1 MKEEMK
7 FIVKKITFIFSV
19 FSVFMFG
26 QGSKID
32 QIITNAEMQR
42 GRHQFDKAYQ
52 SIKTAEKLAK
62 QKSTK
67 ELPKVY
73 SEMVKYQFSV
83 SNSDS
88 AKIYTE
94 KAMAE
99 AQSINHPEALAYG
112 YYTKSYYYN
121 YLEVRD
127 LAVEFSQK
135 SLDLAQ
141 KHNLD
146 LLKPRIYYIL
156 YGAHASLD
164 HTAQAYKYAIDA
176 VKSAKKAKNYNLLSN
191 AYSAM
196 STSMGLLYKENP
208 KPEYMDSI
216 LIYLKKSAE
225 VYHKHPNF
233 VSPETYAITNIN
245 IADYYYQTKGS
256 VDSIRKYTEIAKQT
270 SLNRDASSSVKANA
284 DGLLAQLAIRQGD
297 FNKAEKLLVDA
308 YSDMEKQSSPDYHTL
323 ASISEALSQFYQ
335 NNNNFE
341 KALFFKKQKEQY
353 NDKIYDQNQQEQTH
367 KLEAQYENKRIKS
380 EIEVVK
386 EREKNRRIQNYLYIS
401 LAIMAV
407 FLLIL
412 VRRNYANRMKLQAEK
427 ELRLQKEKQE
437 AQAQAL
443 HKEKQRRLLSIQK
456 IRVERESKL
465 RILLEQEEQAR
476 LKEQQELLRLKNDQ
490 MHKEALANALQIE
503 RKNQLLD
510 EIRESIKAKETDV
523 NIDTILKQEKRMEE
537 ALDQSV
543 KEFQEI
549 HPEFFSKLNA
559 LSDNKLTPLD
569 LRYCA
574 YIHLKL
580 STKELAIIFNVE
592 PKSIRM
598 TKYRIKQKLNLDK
611 EKDLEDF
618 LQNIV

>member
-1 MKEEMK
+1 MK
-7 FIVKKITFIFSV
+7 FMAKKIVFIFSV

-32 QIITNAEMQR
+32 QVITNAEMQR

-52 SIKTAEKLAK
+52 SIKTAEKQAR
-62 QKSTK
+62 QKSAK
-67 ELPKVY
+67 ELSKVY

-112 YYTKSYYYN
+112 YYTKAYYYN

-164 HTAQAYKYAIDA
+164 HTAQAYKYARDA
-176 VKSAKKAKNYNLLSN
+176 VKSAQKAKNYNLLSN

-208 KPEYMDSI
+208 KPEYVDSI

-256 VDSIRKYTEIAKQT
+256 ADSIRKYTEIAKQT
-270 SLNRDASSSVKANA
+270 SLNRDAS
-284 DGLLAQLAIRQGD
+284 
-297 FNKAEKLLVDA
+297 
-308 YSDMEKQSSPDYHTL
+308 
-323 ASISEALSQFYQ
+323 
-335 NNNNFE
+335 
-341 KALFFKKQKEQY
+341 
-353 NDKIYDQNQQEQTH
+353 
-367 KLEAQYENKRIKS
+367 
-380 EIEVVK
+380 
-386 EREKNRRIQNYLYIS
+386 
-401 LAIMAV
+401 
-407 FLLIL
+407 
-412 VRRNYANRMKLQAEK
+412 
-427 ELRLQKEKQE
+427 
-437 AQAQAL
+437 
-443 HKEKQRRLLSIQK
+443 
-456 IRVERESKL
+456 
-465 RILLEQEEQAR
+465 
-476 LKEQQELLRLKNDQ
+476 
-490 MHKEALANALQIE
+490 
-503 RKNQLLD
+503 
-510 EIRESIKAKETDV
+510 
-523 NIDTILKQEKRMEE
+523 
-537 ALDQSV
+537 
-543 KEFQEI
+543 
-549 HPEFFSKLNA
+549 
-559 LSDNKLTPLD
+559 
-569 LRYCA
+569 
-574 YIHLKL
+574 
-580 STKELAIIFNVE
+580 
-592 PKSIRM
+592 
-598 TKYRIKQKLNLDK
+598 
-611 EKDLEDF
+611 
-618 LQNIV
+618 